1 MRTDREAARKLRL
14 QGKSY
19 TEIQRLLGVPK
30 STLSTWFSHLI
41 LSEKLQA
48 KIQQRTSRQSLMGL
62 LVGNR
67 AQTDR
72 AIRRA
77 RSEREVGRSLI
88 GELSDREL
96 LLVGTAL
103 YWAEGYKRPKLRN
116 GRPVTHHPVSLTNAD
131 PVLIQLFLR
140 FLRRLFK
147 VSDAQIKIS
156 IRMFAHQNETTLRM
170 FWSGQTGITAE
181 RIQVTFVTLSRSSAG
196 KRPYNRLEYGV
207 AQVRVNDTR
216 LYHQIMGAIEGL
228 KAFR

>member
-14 QGKSY
+14 RGKSY

-30 STLSTWFSHLI
+30 STLSTWFSSLI

-48 KIQQRTSRQSLMGL
+48 QIRQRTSQHSLAGL
-62 LVGNR
+62 LAGNR

-77 RSEREVGRSLI
+77 RSESEVGRRLI

-96 LLVGTAL
+96 LLVGIAL
-103 YWAEGYKRPKLRN
+103 YWAEGYKRPKIRN

-131 PVLIQLFLR
+131 PRLIQVFLR
-140 FLRRLFK
+140 FLRCLFS
-147 VSDAQIKIS
+147 VSDAQLKIS
-156 IRMFAHQNETTLRM
+156 IRMFEHQNETTLRN
-170 FWSGQTGITAE
+170 FWSEMTGIAAE
-181 RIQVTFVTLSRSSAG
+181 RIQVSLVTLSRSSTG
-196 KRPYNRLEYGV
+196 KRPYNRLEFGV

-228 KAFR
+228 GAFR